1 MTYNTSPLNKTIVDV
16 VRDDYRAEITELDG
30 KFRLYWT
37 DYIEDWDETFSTLC
51 VALLRLA
58 VLDTLTKERP
68 AFTYDDACFTLL
80 AEEWLEEQY
89 S

>member
-1 MTYNTSPLNKTIVDV
+1 
-16 VRDDYRAEITELDG
+16 
-30 KFRLYWT
+30 
-37 DYIEDWDETFSTLC
+37 
-51 VALLRLA
+51 LLRLA